1 MPPADLSRCDRC
13 GRPVPPSNKPEFAE
27 WQVVK
32 DDAGHVS
39 GMRCPACQAAA
50 GSQPG

>member
-1 MPPADLSRCDRC
+1 MPADLSTCDRC
-13 GRPVPPSNKPEFAE
+13 GRPVPPSNRAEFAE

-32 DDAGHVS
+32 DDAGKVS

-50 GSQPG
+50 ASSSD